1 MYSEKGAR
9 NSGPIAYPIRY
20 IPSARLINSLDVL
33 SSRII
38 PSSPMVNVL
47 YILFWLELNHNSI
60 SYLMVH

>member
-47 YILFWLELNHNSI
+47 YILF
-60 SYLMVH
+60 